1 MARTITQVIDNVRS
15 AIETVIEPFLQDIVF
30 QAFPTLAIME
40 SKGRVMKHDPS
51 AAIAWSLVIA
61 KADSGSYAGAH
72 KFPGKEKQLF
82 DKGVLEW
89 KNLFANT
96 VVSGPDIMKA
106 RGPYASFQ
114 LTEGIQKVLTASITE
129 ETGKQLY
136 SDGVGTDFDGFLIAN
151 DDGVLY
157 PTYAGVPRSTVPGMA
172 GFVDGAGATLT
183 VPYIVN
189 AIGRTNQGASHVD
202 LITTTQALWD
212 AVQNR
217 VMTQQVFYSGNDQ
230 NSVAKLG
237 FDSVRVLSA
246 DIVYEAQCPA
256 GNVFLHT
263 IENLELAVMPDRMW
277 AFQGI
282 QPVPGSDAYDLTC
295 LFMGNMMC
303 LAPRQA
309 GRLYSVTA

>member
-1 MARTITQVIDNVRS
+1 MARSITQVIDNVRS
-15 AIETVIEPFLQDIVF
+15 AIETVIEPFLQDVIF

-40 SKGRVMKHDPS
+40 QKGRIMKHDPS

-72 KFPGKEKQLF
+72 HYPAREKQLF

-89 KNLFANT
+89 KNLFADT
-96 VVSGPDIMKA
+96 VVSGPDLMKA

-114 LTEGIQKVLTASITE
+114 LSDGIQKVLSATITE

-136 SDGVGTDFDGFLIAN
+136 ADGSGTDFDGFLTAN

-157 PTYAGVPRSTVPGMA
+157 PLYAGVPRSTVPGMA

-183 VPYIVN
+183 VPYLVN

-217 VMTQQVFYSGNDQ
+217 AMTQQVFYSGNEA
-230 NSVAKLG
+230 NNVAKLG

-246 DIVYEAQCPA
+246 DVVYEAQCPA
-256 GNVFLHT
+256 GNVFLHST
-263 IENLELAVMPDRMW
+263 ENLELAVMPDRMW
-277 AFQGI
+277 SFDGIEKVQGA
-282 QPVPGSDAYDLTC
+282 DAYEFTC
-295 LFMGNMMC
+295 LFMGN
-303 LAPRQA
+303 LANWAPRQS